1 MIDGGVQKDVISIQN
16 NFGGGR
22 ERYTVDVIHVDDKQ
36 EGAKD
41 GTLGNS

>member
-1 MIDGGVQKDVISIQN
+1 MDGGVQEDVMSIQN
-16 NFGGGR
+16 NSGGGR

-41 GTLGNS
+41 GTLRNS